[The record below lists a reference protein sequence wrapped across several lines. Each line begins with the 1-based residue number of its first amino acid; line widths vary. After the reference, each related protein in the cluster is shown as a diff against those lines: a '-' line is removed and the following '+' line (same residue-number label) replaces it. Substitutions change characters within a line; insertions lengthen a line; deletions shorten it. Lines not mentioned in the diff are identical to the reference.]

1 MSSPTPQER
10 FKRVANLLGQDLA
23 FSDICQ
29 QADML
34 YPADR
39 FEEDMSASSPIEQYM
54 VSVLNG
60 DWLMPR
66 WYQWYHSITQA
77 EVDRYLLRTFMLFRD
92 KKDAPLTTFRPGEQ
106 AVIALLAQ
114 GAYSPIMRC
123 INAVNPMG
131 ILLRRIYREYFS
143 SETPT
148 WFSQL
153 MRGLTR

>member
-23 FSDICQ
+23 FSNICQ
-29 QADML
+29 QANMV

-66 WYQWYHSITQA
+66 
-77 EVDRYLLRTFMLFRD
+77 
-92 KKDAPLTTFRPGEQ
+92 G
-106 AVIALLAQ
+106 
-114 GAYSPIMRC
+114 
-123 INAVNPMG
+123 
-131 ILLRRIYREYFS
+131 
-143 SETPT
+143 
-148 WFSQL
+148 
-153 MRGLTR
+153 